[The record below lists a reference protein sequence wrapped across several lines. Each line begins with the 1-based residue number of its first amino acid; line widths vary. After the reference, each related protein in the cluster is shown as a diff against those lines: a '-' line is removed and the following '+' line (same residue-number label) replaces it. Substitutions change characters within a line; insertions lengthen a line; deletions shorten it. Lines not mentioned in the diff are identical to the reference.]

1 MANFP
6 PYNPYQQ
13 MMSGAQQLMSGAQ
26 QMMPQ
31 MPPQMPQ
38 TGQMPQGGLSPM
50 SRPVS
55 GKEEAM
61 AAAADFSGAMM
72 LFPDIAHGRVYLK
85 RWNMQTGAADFLE
98 FAPVVEQRQVPAE
111 YVSVQAFQTELDK
124 LRAEIASLKGGAV
137 NAE

>member
-13 MMSGAQQLMSGAQ
+13 QSVMPAMQPMMG
-26 QMMPQ
+26 
-31 MPPQMPQ
+31 QMPQ
-38 TGQMPQGGLSPM
+38 QMVPAPQMQQGGLSPM

-98 FAPVVEQRQVPAE
+98 FAPVIEQKAVPTE
-111 YVSVQAFQTELDK
+111 FVSVQTFQAELD
-124 LRAEIASLKGGAV
+124 RIRSEIASLKGVTA

>member
-13 MMSGAQQLMSGAQ
+13 MMPGAQ

-31 MPPQMPQ
+31 MPQQMMPAPQMQ
-38 TGQMPQGGLSPM
+38 QGGLSPM

-98 FAPVVEQRQVPAE
+98 FAPVIEQKAVPTE
-111 YVSVQAFQTELDK
+111 FVSVQTFQTELDRI
-124 LRAEIASLKGGAV
+124 RAEIAGLKGVTA

>member
-13 MMSGAQQLMSGAQ
+13 QMMGMQ

-31 MPPQMPQ
+31 MPAQVPVAPQMQ
-38 TGQMPQGGLSPM
+38 QGGLSPM

-98 FAPVVEQRQVPAE
+98 FAPVTEQRPVQTE
-111 YVSVQAFQTELDK
+111 YVSVQTFQTELEK
-124 LRAEIASLKGGAV
+124 LRSEIASMKGGAV

>member
-13 MMSGAQQLMSGAQ
+13 QMMGMQ

-31 MPPQMPQ
+31 MPAQVPVAPQMQ
-38 TGQMPQGGLSPM
+38 QGGLSPM

-98 FAPVVEQRQVPAE
+98 FAPVTEQRSVQTE
-111 YVSVQAFQTELDK
+111 YVSAQTFQTELEK
-124 LRAEIASLKGGAV
+124 LRSEIASMKGGAV

>member
-13 MMSGAQQLMSGAQ
+13 QMMGMQ

-31 MPPQMPQ
+31 MPAQVPVAPQMQ
-38 TGQMPQGGLSPM
+38 QGGLSPM

-85 RWNMQTGAADFLE
+85 RGNMLTGAADFLE
-98 FAPVVEQRQVPAE
+98 FAPVTEQRPVQTE
-111 YVSVQAFQTELDK
+111 YVSVQTFQTELEK
-124 LRAEIASLKGGAV
+124 LRSEIASMKGGAV

>member
-13 MMSGAQQLMSGAQ
+13 MMSGAQQ
-26 QMMPQ
+26 MMPQ
-31 MPPQMPQ
+31 MPQQMMPAPQMQ
-38 TGQMPQGGLSPM
+38 QGGLSPM

-98 FAPVVEQRQVPAE
+98 FAPVIEQKAVPTE
-111 YVSVQAFQTELDK
+111 FVSVQTFQTELDRI
-124 LRAEIASLKGGAV
+124 RAEIAGLKGVTA

>member
-13 MMSGAQQLMSGAQ
+13 QMMGMQ

-31 MPPQMPQ
+31 MPAQVPVAPQLQ
-38 TGQMPQGGLSPM
+38 QGGLSPM

-61 AAAADFSGAMM
+61 AAAADLSGAMM

-98 FAPVVEQRQVPAE
+98 FAPVTEQRPVQAE
-111 YVSVQAFQTELDK
+111 YVSLHTYQADMESLRREL
-124 LRAEIASLKGGAV
+124 AELKEVIV
-137 NAE
+137 NSE

>member
-13 MMSGAQQLMSGAQ
+13 QMMGMQ
-26 QMMPQ
+26 QMMSQMPAQMPVAPQ
-31 MPPQMPQ
+31 MQ
-38 TGQMPQGGLSPM
+38 QGGLSPM

-98 FAPVVEQRQVPAE
+98 FAPVTEQRPVQTE
-111 YVSVQAFQTELDK
+111 YVSVQTFQTELEK
-124 LRAEIASLKGGAV
+124 LRSEIATMKGGAV

>member
-13 MMSGAQQLMSGAQ
+13 TIMQGQ

-31 MPPQMPQ
+31 MTPQMPVAP
-38 TGQMPQGGLSPM
+38 QMPQGGLSPM

-85 RWNMQTGAADFLE
+85 RWNMQSGAADFME
-98 FAPVVEQRQVPAE
+98 FAPVIEQRPVATE
-111 YVSVQAFQTELDK
+111 YVSVQDFYTELEK
-124 LRAEIASLKGGAV
+124 LRAEIASMKGGALNV
-137 NAE
+137 E

>member
-1 MANFP
+1 MKNSP

-13 MMSGAQQLMSGAQ
+13 QSMMPSTQPMMGQMPQ
-26 QMMPQ
+26 QMMPAQQ
-31 MPPQMPQ
+31 MQQ
-38 TGQMPQGGLSPM
+38 VVLSPM

-98 FAPVVEQRQVPAE
+98 FAPVIEQKAVPTE
-111 YVSVQAFQTELDK
+111 FVSVQAFQAELDK
-124 LRAEIASLKGGAV
+124 LRAEINEMKGAKIE
-137 NAE
+137 NE

>member
-13 MMSGAQQLMSGAQ
+13 QMMGMQ

-31 MPPQMPQ
+31 LPAQMPQ
-38 TGQMPQGGLSPM
+38 NGQMPQGGLSPM

-85 RWNMQTGAADFLE
+85 RWNMQTGAADFME
-98 FAPVVEQRQVPAE
+98 FAPVMEQRPVQAE
-111 YVSVQAFQTELDK
+111 YVSQQTFQAELEK
-124 LRAEIASLKGGAV
+124 LRAEISMMKGV
-137 NAE
+137 KTENE

>member
-13 MMSGAQQLMSGAQ
+13 MMPGAQ

-31 MPPQMPQ
+31 MPQQMMNTPQMQ
-38 TGQMPQGGLSPM
+38 QGGLSPM

-72 LFPDIAHGRVYLK
+72 LFPDVAHGRVYLK
-85 RWNMQTGAADFLE
+85 RWNMQIGAADFLE
-98 FAPVVEQRQVPAE
+98 FAPVVEQRPVQTE
-111 YVSVQAFQTELDK
+111 FVSVQAFQTELEK
-124 LRAEIASLKGGAV
+124 LRAEIAAVKGGVV

>member
-6 PYNPYQQ
+6 PFNPYQQ
-13 MMSGAQQLMSGAQ
+13 QMMGMQ

-31 MPPQMPQ
+31 MPAQMPVSPQMQ
-38 TGQMPQGGLSPM
+38 QGGLSPM

-61 AAAADFSGAMM
+61 AAAADFSGAMT

-98 FAPVVEQRQVPAE
+98 FAPVTEQRPVQTE
-111 YVSVQAFQTELDK
+111 YVSVQAFQTELEK
-124 LRAEIASLKGGAV
+124 LRSEIATMKGGAV

>member
-13 MMSGAQQLMSGAQ
+13 MM
-26 QMMPQ
+26 
-31 MPPQMPQ
+31 PQMPQ
-38 TGQMPQGGLSPM
+38 QMPIAPQMQQGGLSPM

-98 FAPVVEQRQVPAE
+98 FAPVVEQRPVQTE
-111 YVSVQAFQTELDK
+111 YVGMQAFQTELEK
-124 LRAEIASLKGGAV
+124 LRAEIASVKGGVV

>member
-13 MMSGAQQLMSGAQ
+13 QMMGMQ

-31 MPPQMPQ
+31 MPAQVPVAPQMQ
-38 TGQMPQGGLSPM
+38 QGGLSPM

-98 FAPVVEQRQVPAE
+98 FAPVTEQRPVQTE
-111 YVSVQAFQTELDK
+111 YVSVQTFQTELEK
-124 LRAEIASLKGGAV
+124 LRSEIASMKEVAV

>member
-13 MMSGAQQLMSGAQ
+13 QMMGMQ

-31 MPPQMPQ
+31 MPAQMPVAPQMQ
-38 TGQMPQGGLSPM
+38 QGGLSPM

-98 FAPVVEQRQVPAE
+98 FAPVTEQRPVQTE
-111 YVSVQAFQTELDK
+111 YVSVQTFQTELEK
-124 LRAEIASLKGGAV
+124 LRSEIATMKGGEV

>member
-13 MMSGAQQLMSGAQ
+13 MMPGAQ
-26 QMMPQ
+26 QMMT
-31 MPPQMPQ
+31 QMPQ
-38 TGQMPQGGLSPM
+38 QMMPAPQMQQGGLSPM

-98 FAPVVEQRQVPAE
+98 FAPVVEQRPVQTE
-111 YVSVQAFQTELDK
+111 YVSVQAFQMELEK
-124 LRAEIASLKGGAV
+124 LRAEIASVKGGVV

>member
-1 MANFP
+1 MSNFP

-13 MMSGAQQLMSGAQ
+13 QTMMPGMQ

-38 TGQMPQGGLSPM
+38 AGQMPQGGLSPM

>member
-13 MMSGAQQLMSGAQ
+13 QMMGMQ

-31 MPPQMPQ
+31 IPAQMPQ
-38 TGQMPQGGLSPM
+38 NGQMPQGGLSPM

-85 RWNMQTGAADFLE
+85 RWNVQTGAADFLE
-98 FAPVVEQRQVPAE
+98 FAPVMEQRPVQAE
-111 YVSVQAFQTELDK
+111 YVSQQTFQAELEK
-124 LRAEIASLKGGAV
+124 LRAEIASMKGGAV

>member
-13 MMSGAQQLMSGAQ
+13 MM
-26 QMMPQ
+26 
-31 MPPQMPQ
+31 PQMPQ
-38 TGQMPQGGLSPM
+38 QMPIAPQMQQGGLSPM

-98 FAPVVEQRQVPAE
+98 FAPVVEQRPVQTE
-111 YVSVQAFQTELDK
+111 YVSMQAFQTELEK
-124 LRAEIASLKGGAV
+124 LRAEIASVKGGVV